1 MYSEIKKF
9 INDSNINELENI
21 LKFIIKNIKSTR
33 KKYYIYLFINIF
45 LFINLSL
52 FATFYITDIINNF
65 LVYLIISMSIL
76 ICIINNIIKI
86 YKLNFLKYEIKRY
99 VLYYNKILNRDGDD
113 IKDSLT
119 KLFINVLHTLTSYSD
134 KSRYN
139 LFTIISRHDKEEFK
153 QVLV

>member
-99 VLYYNKILNRDGDD
+99 VLYYNKILNRDDND
-113 IKDSLT
+113 VKDSLT

>member
-134 KSRYN
+134 ISRHN